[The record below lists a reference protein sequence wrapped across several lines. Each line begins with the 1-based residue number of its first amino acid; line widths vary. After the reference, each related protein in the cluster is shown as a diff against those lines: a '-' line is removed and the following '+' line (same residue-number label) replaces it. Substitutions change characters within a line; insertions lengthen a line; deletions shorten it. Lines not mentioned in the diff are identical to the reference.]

1 LSDEQQA
8 GQGVETIEAE
18 LGRFPAPVTEGY
30 REAKALLQGRLRDQD
45 LSAWAAQGLA
55 IAGKT
60 VRSWEASAE
69 FFKASPAVQRQLS
82 AAQFSRW
89 GAAGTDLC
97 AESPSLAVAYFKA
110 SPGSLLRLRPRQIDE
125 WAALGRSLYRGT
137 WKSSTLACRFYEL
150 TPNLLETLSFNELTR
165 FGQFLEV
172 LSLRSYDL
180 ASQCLVEG
188 CGLFPRLGTERDA
201 FIAVGHAIAERSW
214 RDVRSYYDGA
224 VSLGPLESDQRA
236 RLLLLARR
244 LVAAG
249 DVAAGDFLKHGSAAV
264 RAVPAQQ
271 SGRLL
276 EMAEA
281 IHAVAPAAVTD
292 FLRHSPAVLGRIS
305 FTQFE
310 SWHGEGLT
318 VLKESPDAGAA
329 YFRGVSGRAQE
340 MLDTLASG
348 VELAR
353 IKDVVRVY
361 CRALSGEDIELT
373 STQQLVEKKIGW
385 TDSDIATTEGTTIYL
400 PPVVDRFPSK
410 DDNFAWYKVVS
421 THQVGHI
428 EFGSFRFRYER
439 PSTLFEDLRPHLLKS
454 REANGAA
461 AATDAAGAVGGVP
474 TEAVEKAGPAPRKKQ
489 DQARK
494 RTGVQGAPA
503 VPDAGLPAIPP
514 EAAAPGSPATDQKP
528 DAVASES
535 AAAEARPVTDM
546 TRFFDLFDDRTLAHD
561 VFTVV
566 EACRLDATVMSE
578 YRGIVRSYRKVQG
591 RALEERPRIEELPMR
606 EAMVEFIIRLSLQQ
620 PGDIKVPKDYVA
632 TARKITRII
641 RQVADPAVTVED
653 VAEATIRIY
662 TLLTEVPNQKV
673 PEDEFEDFDP
683 EEESEQETPEDQQFY
698 LESMSGE
705 GQGDESQESEG
716 QEEGEEEEE
725 YDSPKDVSYR
735 GDFKPELAQLLSQ
748 LRLDQD
754 MLDGAEPA
762 DITEEQLQELLEKSS
777 EIEQQ
782 EGEGEQQQAT
792 EEMLKNLLKEMA
804 KRDPKD
810 QDSGQG
816 QFIHVDEEGG
826 PLDATE
832 ENSYVYDEWD
842 FRANEYKPRWC
853 LVREKEMAEGD
864 ATFYQETLSSYSSL
878 VRDIHRQF
886 ELVVPEVYR
895 KIKRLEDGEDH
906 DLDLVIEAVVD
917 RRTGNTPSEK
927 LFWKRNKV
935 ERDVAVAFLLDMSA
949 STAEAIDE
957 SGREGDDWGAPD
969 DPVEYMVWLR
979 SRRAEGLR
987 RSYKRIVDI
996 EKESIVLLVNAL
1008 EMLGDTYGIY
1018 GFSGYGRENVEF
1030 YVIKD
1035 LQERFS
1041 GAIPRRIDRIAPLHA
1056 TRMGPAIRHAALR
1069 LTQSEARSKILF
1081 MISDGRPQDRGY
1093 SREGVEKEYAVHDTK
1108 VALSEAKRNGITPFC
1123 LTVDKAGHDYLKTM
1137 MQDMSYEV
1145 LSDIRLLPKRLPHL
1159 YKRLTT

>member
-1 LSDEQQA
+1 
-8 GQGVETIEAE
+8 VHTIETE
-18 LGRFPAPVTEGY
+18 LGRFPAPVMDGY
-30 REAKALLQGRLRDQD
+30 KEARVLMQGRLREQE
-45 LSAWAAQGLA
+45 LVNWAAQGLA

-60 VRSWEASAE
+60 VRSWEAAAE
-69 FFKASPAVQRQLS
+69 FFKSSPAVQRQLS
-82 AAQFSRW
+82 GGQFMRW
-89 GAAGTDLC
+89 STVGADLC
-97 AESPSLAVAYFKA
+97 QESPSLAVAYFKA

-125 WAALGRSLYRGT
+125 WAGLGRSLYRGT

-150 TPNLLETLSFNELTR
+150 TPNLLETLSFTEMTR

-188 CGLFPRLGTERDA
+188 CGLFPRLGTEREA
-201 FIAVGHAIAERSW
+201 FIGVAHAVAERSW
-214 RDVRSYYDGA
+214 RDVRAFFDGA
-224 VSLGPLESDQRA
+224 TALGTIDSDQRS
-236 RLLLLARR
+236 RLLVLARR
-244 LVAAG
+244 MVASG
-249 DVAAGDFLKHGSAAV
+249 DVSAGDFVKHGSAAV
-264 RAVPAQQ
+264 RGVPVEY

-281 IHAVAPAAVTD
+281 IHAVAPVAVTD
-292 FLRHSPAVLGRIS
+292 FLKHAPTVLGRIS

-310 SWHGEGLT
+310 AWHTEGMGI
-318 VLKESPDAGAA
+318 LKEGPEAGLS
-329 YFRGVSGRAQE
+329 YFRGVSGRALE
-340 MLDTLASG
+340 VLDTLASG
-348 VELAR
+348 VELSR

-361 CRALSGEDIELT
+361 CRALAGEDIELS

-385 TDSDIATTEGTTIYL
+385 TDSDIATTEGTTIFL

-428 EFGSFRFRYER
+428 EFGSFLFRYER
-439 PSTLFEDLRPHLLKS
+439 PSTMFEDLRPLLLKS
-454 REANGAA
+454 KAKDAEVAEPKAQPPRAVRAASPKTVAKSSAGKEPVAEAA
-461 AATDAAGAVGGVP
+461 AAPAA
-474 TEAVEKAGPAPRKKQ
+474 
-489 DQARK
+489 
-494 RTGVQGAPA
+494 
-503 VPDAGLPAIPP
+503 
-514 EAAAPGSPATDQKP
+514 
-528 DAVASES
+528 
-535 AAAEARPVTDM
+535 PVTDM
-546 TRFFDLFDDRTLAHD
+546 TRFFDLFDDRTLSHD
-561 VFTVV
+561 VFTVA
-566 EACRLDATVMSE
+566 EACRLDATVMFE
-578 YRGIVRSYRKVQG
+578 YRGIVNSYRKVQA
-591 RALEERPRIEELPMR
+591 RALQERPTIEELPMR
-606 EAMVEFIIRLSLQQ
+606 EAMVEFIIRLSLNQQ
-620 PGDIKVPKDYVA
+620 ADLKVPRDFMP
-632 TARKITRII
+632 TARKIARLIRRI
-641 RQVADPAVTVED
+641 ADPVATVED
-653 VAEATIRIY
+653 VSEATIRIY
-662 TLLTEVPNQKV
+662 ALLTDVPNNKV

-683 EEESEQETPEDQQFY
+683 EEEEEEQQEQPEDQEFY
-698 LESMSGE
+698 LNSMSGE
-705 GQGDESQESEG
+705 GEGDESQDSEG
-716 QEEGEEEEE
+716 QEGEEQEE
-725 YDSPKDVSYR
+725 YESPQDVSYR
-735 GDFKPELAQLLSQ
+735 GEFKPELAQLLSQ

-804 KRDPKD
+804 KREPKD

-816 QFIHVDEEGG
+816 KFIHVDEEGG
-826 PLDATE
+826 PLEATE
-832 ENSYVYDEWD
+832 ENSFVYDEWD

-864 ATFYQETLSSYSSL
+864 NTFYQDTLTNYASL

-906 DLDLVIEAVVD
+906 ELDLVIEAMVD
-917 RRTGNTPSEK
+917 RRSGNTPSEK
-927 LFWKRNKV
+927 LYWKRNKI
-935 ERDVAVAFLLDMSA
+935 ERDIAVAFLLDMSA

-957 SGREGDDWGAPD
+957 SGRDNDDWGAPD

-1035 LQERFS
+1035 LKERYS

-1056 TRMGPAIRHAALR
+1056 TRMGPAIRHAGQR
-1069 LTQSEARSKILF
+1069 LMESEAKSKILF

-1108 VALSEAKRNGITPFC
+1108 VALTEAKRNGITPFC